1 VERLCYLNARQSRKV
16 APRLRVIWV
25 WPGALLVA
33 PGLPDKSLV
42 LLRMQALDEHRMPPL
57 ASHVVDQVSVDVLT
71 NWIASLSSCP

>member
-1 VERLCYLNARQSRKV
+1 MLPECSPVTQGCTPFAGDLGV
-16 APRLRVIWV
+16 A
-25 WPGALLVA
+25 GALLVA

>member
-1 VERLCYLNARQSRKV
+1 V
-16 APRLRVIWV
+16 A
-25 WPGALLVA
+25 GALLVA